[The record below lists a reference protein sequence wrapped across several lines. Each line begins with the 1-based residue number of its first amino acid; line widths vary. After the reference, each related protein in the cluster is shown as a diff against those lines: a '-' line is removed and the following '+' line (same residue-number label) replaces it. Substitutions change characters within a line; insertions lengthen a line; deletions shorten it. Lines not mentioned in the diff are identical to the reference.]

1 MCNIEFLEVE
11 DIEETYV
18 KELIKLK
25 KKDDQVRNNL
35 LFEKNNMYINSSNL
49 LYIGQKLLV

>member
-25 KKDDQVRNNL
+25 KRDDQVRNNL
-35 LFEKNNMYINSSNL
+35 LFGKKICIL
-49 LYIGQKLLV
+49 TTPIFCI